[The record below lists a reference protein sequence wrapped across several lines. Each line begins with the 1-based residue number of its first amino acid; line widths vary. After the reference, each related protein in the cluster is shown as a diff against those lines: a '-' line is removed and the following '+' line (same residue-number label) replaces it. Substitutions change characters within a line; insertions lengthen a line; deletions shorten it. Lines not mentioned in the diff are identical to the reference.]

1 MVCINMM
8 HSQQSQE
15 SQEGQ
20 ESRIIF
26 DAVSLSRDGVEVLS
40 DISLALQAGT
50 ITALLGPNGAGK
62 TSLLHCASSVMACSR
77 GRVLL
82 NGADI
87 QSFTPPSL
95 AQKVAVLP
103 QQSGLNFPFVVEDVV
118 AMGRYPHSDGQLCD
132 RAIVHHL
139 MDLLHIRDLA
149 QRPYTALSGGEKQRT
164 QLARVLS
171 QLICSPQLD
180 VYDNSVLLLDEPIAA
195 LDMPHQTLLMNLLQQ
210 LAAKGL
216 TIFIALHDVNLAAT
230 YADKIA
236 LLKAGHLIAF
246 DSVSEVITE
255 AMIKQVYDIEVDI
268 IAHPKTA
275 KPLVI
280 PEV

>member
-1 MVCINMM
+1 M
-8 HSQQSQE
+8 SQSQH
-15 SQEGQ
+15 
-20 ESRIIF
+20 SRMLF
-26 DAVSLSRDGVEVLS
+26 YAVSLSRDGVAVLD
-40 DISLALQAGT
+40 DISLALPTGK

-62 TSLLHCASSVMACSR
+62 TSLLHCASGVLIPSH
-77 GRVLL
+77 GNVLL
-82 NGADI
+82 DGVAI
-87 QSFTPPSL
+87 ETFVPHAL
-95 AQKVAVLP
+95 AQRVAVLP

-118 AMGRYPHSDGQLCD
+118 AMGRFPHSDGQACD
-132 RAIVHHL
+132 QAIVHRL
-139 MDLLHIRDLA
+139 MDILHIRDLA

-171 QLICSPQLD
+171 QLICNTQLD

-195 LDMPHQTLLMNLLQQ
+195 LDMPHQSLLMNLLQQ

-216 TIFIALHDVNLAAT
+216 TVLIVLHDVNLAAT

-236 LLKAGHLIAF
+236 LLKAGRLLAF
-246 DSVSEVITE
+246 DSVDKVITE
-255 AMIKQVYDIEVDI
+255 AMIKQVYDVDVDI

-280 PEV
+280 REV